1 MNSYRQNT
9 RANSTQ
15 LIISVFS
22 VSSYFVEGDFF
33 LSLTMTFVLA
43 TQLLE
48 HDAFFT
54 IPTKGEGGGE
64 LGM

>member
-1 MNSYRQNT
+1 MPIQHSINRP
-9 RANSTQ
+9 

-48 HDAFFT
+48 HGAFFK
-54 IPTKGEGGGE
+54 IPTKGGGGE